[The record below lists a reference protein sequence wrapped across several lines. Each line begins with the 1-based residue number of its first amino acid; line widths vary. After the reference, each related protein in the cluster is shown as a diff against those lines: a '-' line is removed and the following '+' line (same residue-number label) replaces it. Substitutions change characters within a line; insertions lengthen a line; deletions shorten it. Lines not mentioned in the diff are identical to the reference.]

1 MLAAHV
7 RLRPAPPLE
16 PPFDDEVDGFGAA
29 PGSIAEG
36 QLALD
41 WRRDPPAGDGGRGDR
56 HHGAGGSGRLDSG
69 RGGEPAAALVA
80 APPEHRVAAKRFL
93 AVGLE
98 VLNGYRPAGQLRPF
112 CASADAGSVVEL
124 FVARVAANRSATDRS
139 AGPPAR
145 RPVARVGLR
154 LLRVCQPRAGVAEAA
169 AVLDAGDRCWAMA
182 FRLERQRG
190 SWLCTALAM
199 P

>member
-16 PPFDDEVDGFGAA
+16 PPFDDEVDGFGA
-29 PGSIAEG
+29 GRSIAEG

-41 WRRDPPAGDGGRGDR
+41 WRRDPPAGDRGPGRRDPAGD
-56 HHGAGGSGRLDSG
+56 GSGRRDPG
-69 RGGEPAAALVA
+69 RDGGPAALLA
-80 APPEHRVAAKRFL
+80 APPEHRVAAKRFV

-112 CASADAGSVVEL
+112 CAPADAGTVVEL
-124 FVARVAANRSATDRS
+124 FVTRAAADRC
-139 AGPPAR
+139 AGPAAR
-145 RPVARVGLR
+145 RSGTRLRLR
-154 LLRVCQPRAGVAEAA
+154 LLRVCEPRSGVAEAA
-169 AVLDAGDRCWAMA
+169 AVFDAGDRCWAMA
-182 FRLERQRG
+182 FRLERRRG
-190 SWLCTALAM
+190 SWLCTAVAM